1 MRSWIVLM
9 AVVTAAGSSAAGAL
23 TGARDHARAYT
34 VQPQPPPGSCHPRG
48 RGLFSLPD
56 RRCTP
61 GATNPAVAQ
70 ATIAQTICRAG
81 YSTSMRP
88 PESVTEREKRA
99 SLAAYGD
106 HRPLHAYEY
115 DHLISLELGGAPND
129 PRNLWPEPGASP
141 NPKDSLE
148 DRLHARLCDGLMT
161 LRAAQRA
168 IATNWVAAYHR
179 YIG

>member
-129 PRNLWPEPGASP
+129 PR
-141 NPKDSLE
+141 
-148 DRLHARLCDGLMT
+148 
-161 LRAAQRA
+161 
-168 IATNWVAAYHR
+168 
-179 YIG
+179 